1 MKAMLAIL
9 VLAVASGSAS
19 AQIMTDIGNSYQDAT
34 NNWYLAIFP
43 YAQSLFFLLAATQL
57 VWSTVRWVLAGE
69 GTERVMSN
77 LLFLL
82 MSLSLFYAIL
92 MNFNTWIP
100 AIINSFVQIGSEA
113 SGLTVLDP
121 STIADLGVSM
131 AGTILR
137 TLGGGGL
144 IDSVIGAI
152 VGGFAALVIVIC
164 FAIIAGQLLVTLIES
179 FIVIGAGV
187 LMVGFA
193 GSKWT
198 VGIAERSL
206 GYAIAVGVKLF
217 MLYLVI
223 GLGVAV
229 AVNWLPLL
237 ENASLASPD
246 PLYAVIGSSIV
257 FLMLSWSIPSM
268 ASSLVAGGVSMTLGS
283 AMSTALLTGAGV
295 AGAGAG
301 GSAMLGQSMRTL
313 TRSMQ
318 NLTAAVKHGGAVG
331 SGTGSLTKGIA
342 AGAGSL
348 ASEAGRMAL
357 HKASGGHNRVASN
370 ITRRTAAYRAQTPAR
385 RGLSA
390 PGHRQS
396 MPRHGGGMKRAAHN
410 IPKDEANVQTN
421 DVHLQVENDD
431 R

>member
-1 MKAMLAIL
+1 MKTLIALL
-9 VLAVASGSAS
+9 VLTVATESHATE
-19 AQIMTDIGNSYQDAT
+19 IMTDIGDSYQDAT
-34 NNWYLAIFP
+34 GNWYLAIFP
-43 YAQSLFFLLAATQL
+43 YAQSLFFLLASIQL
-57 VWSTVRWVLAGE
+57 VWSTIRWVLVGE
-69 GTERVMSN
+69 GAERVITN
-77 LLFLL
+77 LLFLM
-82 MSLSLFYAIL
+82 MSLGFFYAIL

-100 AIINSFVQIGSEA
+100 AIINSFVQIGAEA

-137 TLGGGGL
+137 ALGGGGL

-152 VGGFAALVIVIC
+152 IGGFAALVIVIC

-198 VGIAERSL
+198 VGITERSL
-206 GYAIAVGVKLF
+206 GYAVAVGVKLF
-217 MLYLVI
+217 MLYLII

-229 AVNWLPLL
+229 AVQWLPLL
-237 ENASLASPD
+237 ESASLDSPD

-257 FLMLSWSIPSM
+257 FLMLSWNIPSM
-268 ASSLVAGGVSMTLGS
+268 AASLVSGGVSMTLGG

-301 GSAMLGQSMRTL
+301 GGAMLGRSMQTL

-318 NLTAAVKHGGAVG
+318 NLTAAVKHGSAVG
-331 SGTGSLTKGIA
+331 SGEHSLARGLG

-348 ASEAGRMAL
+348 AGEAGRGAL
-357 HKASGGHNRVASN
+357 RQLSGGHNRTAAN
-370 ITRRTAAYRAQTPAR
+370 ITRRTSAYREKTAAK
-385 RGLSA
+385 GLSS
-390 PGHRQS
+390 PSRHRSSPHRAGLKQ
-396 MPRHGGGMKRAAHN
+396 AAHN

-421 DVHLQVENDD
+421 DVHLKVDDDD